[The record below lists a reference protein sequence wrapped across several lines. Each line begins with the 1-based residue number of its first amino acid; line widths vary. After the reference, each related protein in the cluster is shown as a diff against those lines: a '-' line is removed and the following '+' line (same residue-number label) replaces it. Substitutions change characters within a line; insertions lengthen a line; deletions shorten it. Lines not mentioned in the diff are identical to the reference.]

1 MKHILLRAFVAVGI
15 CLFAAALFAQD
26 WKTANALPGIDL
38 SKLSASQKATVLK
51 ILREQDCSCGC
62 SMKLAECRIA
72 DPGCSYSTG
81 LAATIIEA
89 IRNGK
94 SPADAI
100 AAANGSRWAHTEPT
114 RLLEDP
120 VAIPVSGSPSTG
132 PQNAPITLVEF
143 SDFQCPYCI
152 AAVPQI
158 YALMKAYPT
167 QVKLIFKQFP
177 LETHAQ
183 AEFAATAA
191 VAAHKQG
198 KFWMMH
204 DALFAHH
211 DDLSRNSILALAKEN
226 GLDMQRF
233 EKDID
238 STEVRETVL
247 RDVQDGNKAGV
258 EGTPTI
264 FVNGQRYNGPI
275 AFDALKPVLEA
286 QLKQAAPAS
295 QRASVK
301 PQAAAPAR

>member
-1 MKHILLRAFVAVGI
+1 MKHFLLRALSAAGI

-26 WKTANALPGIDL
+26 WKTASSLPGIDL
-38 SKLSASQKATVLK
+38 SNLSAAQKTLVFK
-51 ILREQDCSCGC
+51 ILREQNCSCGC
-62 SMKLAECRIA
+62 NMKLAECRIA

-81 LAATIIEA
+81 LATAIIEA
-89 IRNGK
+89 IRSGK
-94 SPADAI
+94 SESEAI
-100 AAANGSRWAHTEPT
+100 AAANASKWAHVEAPK
-114 RLLEDP
+114 LLDDP
-120 VAIPVSGSPSTG
+120 VSIPVSGSPEKG
-132 PQNAPITLVEF
+132 PQNAQITLVEF

-183 AEFAATAA
+183 AEMAATAA

-198 KFWMMH
+198 KFWAMH
-204 DALFAHH
+204 DAMFAHH
-211 DDLSRNSILALAKEN
+211 DDLSRNAILTLAKEN
-226 GLDMQRF
+226 GLDVERF
-233 EKDID
+233 QTDID
-238 STEVRETVL
+238 STEVHETVV

-275 AFDALKPVLEA
+275 VFDALKPVFDA
-286 QLKQAAPAS
+286 QLKQASPAN
-295 QRASVK
+295 QRASAK
-301 PQAAAPAR
+301 P

>member
-1 MKHILLRAFVAVGI
+1 MKHFLLRVLAAVGV
-15 CLFAAALFAQD
+15 CLLAAALLFAQD
-26 WKTANALPGIDL
+26 WKTAGSLPGIDL
-38 SKLSASQKATVLK
+38 SSLSPGQKAIVLK
-51 ILREQDCSCGC
+51 ILRDQNCSCGC
-62 SMKLAECRIA
+62 NMKLAECRIA
-72 DPGCSYSTG
+72 DPGCGYSTG

-89 IRNGK
+89 IRSGK
-94 SPADAI
+94 SETDAI
-100 AAANGSRWAHTEPT
+100 AAANSSRWAHSEPN

-120 VAIPVSGSPSTG
+120 VSIPVSGAPSTG
-132 PQNAPITLVEF
+132 PQNAQITLVEF

-183 AEFAATAA
+183 AELAATAA
-191 VAAHKQG
+191 IAAHKQG
-198 KFWMMH
+198 KFWVMH

-211 DDLSRNSILALAKEN
+211 DDLSRSEIFALAKEN
-226 GLDMQRF
+226 GLDMRRF
-233 EKDID
+233 ETDIN
-238 STEVRETVL
+238 STEVRETVV

-275 AFDALKPVLEA
+275 VLDALKPVLEA
-286 QLKQAAPAS
+286 QLKQSTPTT

-301 PQAAAPAR
+301 H